1 MKYLKNFIKV
11 LVWPILLWIGQFLIQ
26 YIFIYAFN
34 LDKTKLLKKLN
45 PELNN
50 NEIND
55 LLIELIKTNDYKNEL
70 NNYIN
75 SKSLLIIF
83 LVFIIL
89 IPIFYKVFKKYKTNN
104 KIKKENI
111 IIIILLGI
119 SISLIYNVC
128 MFNLNN
134 IVNFTNQFKLN
145 NINIF
150 VQILGSGIIG
160 PILEELVFRGIVYNK
175 LKSFNKPITSI
186 IITSIIF
193 SIMHTSLLNIPYA
206 FILSLVLIYIYEK
219 NKTLKAPIL
228 LHISANTIIILLMP
242 IILNNILILN
252 YSILFISIIVL
263 LLIYLKIIK
272 KDVY

>member
-1 MKYLKNFIKV
+1 
-11 LVWPILLWIGQFLIQ
+11 
-26 YIFIYAFN
+26 
-34 LDKTKLLKKLN
+34 
-45 PELNN
+45 
-50 NEIND
+50 
-55 LLIELIKTNDYKNEL
+55 
-70 NNYIN
+70 
-75 SKSLLIIF
+75 
-83 LVFIIL
+83 
-89 IPIFYKVFKKYKTNN
+89 
-104 KIKKENI
+104 
-111 IIIILLGI
+111 
-119 SISLIYNVC
+119 
-128 MFNLNN
+128 
-134 IVNFTNQFKLN
+134 
-145 NINIF
+145 
-150 VQILGSGIIG
+150 
-160 PILEELVFRGIVYNK
+160 LVFRGIVYNK